1 MSPSPLAKLGRAL
14 AAAVLAFVVT
24 SSTAYAHVKWFAD
37 FTFADE
43 PLSVGQVLTPTLIA
57 LIALTSVV
65 LGALV
70 WIEPRLHGLGVY
82 RGIEKALESRRHRAM
97 DVMRIGVGVTL
108 LLTWQADA
116 LLVPE
121 LSIGAEWLGWFQFV
135 VALLLLDRRTTPFAG
150 AGLIL
155 LYAIGIYQFGFFHML
170 DYPYYAG
177 AGYFLIVAGSKS
189 ERLAGTALPALYLTV
204 GFSLCW
210 VALEK
215 LVYPGWGLYILQEN
229 PHLALGLDMV
239 FFLKAAAMVEF
250 GLGFILIIGLLERPI
265 ALVITLV
272 FFTTTLVFGKLE
284 IIGHTLL
291 HAALIVFLLEG
302 VGRVYRPPYTF
313 HEKMPLRVAFG
324 ALNVIVLFFLLLFP
338 YTWAARSIY
347 EYVQEHGHPTTQ
359 EADDPVD
366 GPPVERVP

>member
-1 MSPSPLAKLGRAL
+1 MSPSSLAKLGRSVGAG
-14 AAAVLAFVVT
+14 VLAFVVT

-70 WIEPRLHGLGVY
+70 WVEPRLHGLGLY
-82 RGIEKALESRRHRAM
+82 RGIEKALEARRHRAL
-97 DVMRIGVGVTL
+97 DVMRIGVGVTML
-108 LLTWQADA
+108 LNWQADA

-121 LSIGAEWLGWFQFV
+121 LSIGSEWLGWFQFAI
-135 VALLLLDRRTTPFAG
+135 ALLLLDRRTTPFAG
-150 AGLIL
+150 GGLIL
-155 LYAIGIYQFGFFHML
+155 LYAAGIYQFGFFHML

-177 AGYFLIVAGSKS
+177 AGYFLIVAGSKN
-189 ERLAGTALPALYLTV
+189 EKLAGTALPALYLTV

-215 LVYPGWGLYILQEN
+215 LVYPGWGLYILEQN
-229 PHLALGLDMV
+229 PQLTLGLDMG

-284 IIGHTLL
+284 VIGHTAL

-302 VGRVYRPPYTF
+302 VGRTYRPPYTF

-324 ALNVIVLFFLLLFP
+324 AVNVVVLFFLLLVP
-338 YTWAARSIY
+338 YTWAARSLY
-347 EYVQEHGHPTTQ
+347 EHVQTHGHQTTQ
-359 EADDPVD
+359 EAEEAVER
-366 GPPVERVP
+366 PPVQLVP